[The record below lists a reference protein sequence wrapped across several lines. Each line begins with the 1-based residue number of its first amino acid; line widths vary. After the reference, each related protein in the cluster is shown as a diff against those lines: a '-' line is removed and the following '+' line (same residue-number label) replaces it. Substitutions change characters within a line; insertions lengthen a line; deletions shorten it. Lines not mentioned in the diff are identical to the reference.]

1 VLLFMIVLLLFV
13 PQLQI
18 GGGRIIVFVG
28 SGCVLSFVVFLFP
41 ILFARFSKIV
51 AHFTNMMFFIF
62 LLVGSRTVSGDFAV
76 ATNVKFCRRVGT
88 TRSTDVALGTGL
100 FQFEGCL
107 VVAHQ
112 CDRFGGWGS
121 VW

>member
-1 VLLFMIVLLLFV
+1 MV
-13 PQLQI
+13 
-18 GGGRIIVFVG
+18 
-28 SGCVLSFVVFLFP
+28 
-41 ILFARFSKIV
+41 
-51 AHFTNMMFFIF
+51 FFIF